1 MLNVE
6 SWRRHTHGLCQEP
19 VLINDQNV
27 KKWIPDLPEEYFR
40 MPAPAPKS
48 DLIRYALLYHHG
60 GLYMD
65 ADFVAV
71 KDMDP
76 ILALLHTHDFVS
88 YQEKGEPGQV
98 CSAAFSSNLI
108 GGRRGSPVFKFL
120 WERQKE
126 KLRKKCGH
134 TNPGEACCP
143 ENARRQCTVPWAA
156 LGEGVTHPAF
166 NELLKTGEIFE
177 TFCFAD
183 EWSFVPDHFA
193 YSVEHIPSKDTAEGL
208 ENALNLVCMLREYAS
223 RSPICGGKKLFQDS
237 LLRVY
242 IYVYIYTHIHTH
254 TLSLSIYIYIYI
266 YTYIFPIKV
275 VFLTNTG
282 RLV

>member
-1 MLNVE
+1 MFSE
-6 SWRRHTHGLCQEP
+6 
-19 VLINDQNV
+19 NV
-27 KKWIPDLPEEYFR
+27 KKWIPDMPEEYFR

-76 ILALLHTHDFVS
+76 ILALLHTHDF
-88 YQEKGEPGQV
+88 PGQV

-120 WERQKE
+120 WERQKDEPAEAFGLRAYRLQRRDCEE

-193 YSVEHIPSKDTAEGL
+193 YSVEHIPSKDNARVLKGL
-208 ENALNLVCMLREYAS
+208 
-223 RSPICGGKKLFQDS
+223 
-237 LLRVY
+237 
-242 IYVYIYTHIHTH
+242 
-254 TLSLSIYIYIYI
+254 
-266 YTYIFPIKV
+266 
-275 VFLTNTG
+275 
-282 RLV
+282 